1 MDDGLITLGE
11 PIVKKQQ
18 NRLFSKENPN
28 TSKKDAKSV
37 YN

>member
-18 NRLFSKENPN
+18 NKLFSKENPN
-28 TSKKDAKSV
+28 IAKNS
-37 YN
+37 